1 MITSIF
7 VGMLNL
13 LMSLSMAVMPNTAEA
28 LPACETEDSANCFWD
43 ASERGNGSGVDF
55 HDINGVAYY
64 ACDGLEDSANCFWD
78 ASQQGNGQGR
88 SFTDVNGTAVYWDT
102 L

>member
-1 MITSIF
+1 
-7 VGMLNL
+7 
-13 LMSLSMAVMPNTAEA
+13 
-28 LPACETEDSANCFWD
+28 
-43 ASERGNGSGVDF
+43 
-55 HDINGVAYY
+55 VAYY